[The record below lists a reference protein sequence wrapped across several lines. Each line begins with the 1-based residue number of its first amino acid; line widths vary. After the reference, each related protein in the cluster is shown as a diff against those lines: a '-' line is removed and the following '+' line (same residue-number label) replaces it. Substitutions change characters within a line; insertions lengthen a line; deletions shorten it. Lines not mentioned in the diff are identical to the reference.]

1 VQRCFERAMATGD
14 QSHLHFEKPVW
25 HWDGSISLRSI
36 YPSVAVRSQQKS
48 GSAEAARVPQG
59 TSAALFAIITTA
71 CSRAAL
77 RECSGLQS
85 RLLLRPRPR
94 ASGIQGAAKSTR
106 LTPLR
111 PAPTSATRLA
121 KSLRE
126 HIWQPSGSLSI
137 DNARQLRHGLKAE
150 TGGRA
155 HIPAMQQRRP
165 STTDGHLGRT
175 KTVLDSPLHERYIS

>member
-1 VQRCFERAMATGD
+1 M
-14 QSHLHFEKPVW
+14 
-25 HWDGSISLRSI
+25 
-36 YPSVAVRSQQKS
+36 AVRSQQKS

-59 TSAALFAIITTA
+59 ISAVLFAIITTA
-71 CSRAAL
+71 CSHAAL
-77 RECSGLQS
+77 RECGGLQS

-106 LTPLR
+106 LAPLR

-137 DNARQLRHGLKAE
+137 DNARQLRHGLESRDGSVCPHPRDAATQAE
-150 TGGRA
+150 HDRRA
-155 HIPAMQQRRP
+155 PRPNENGFGFSAARTLHIVILVRAMAA
-165 STTDGHLGRT
+165 HVEL
-175 KTVLDSPLHERYIS
+175 IN